1 MKKHRG
7 RTARYDR
14 VLGTTAMTG
23 ISLLLVIGVVFA
35 ISYGSRSITSNAVD
49 LHKADESLRSATV
62 VRAQIMLAAY
72 MASVDDHFGTVTIEP
87 RTLSQDEATAS
98 LANLERGIEELRT
111 NDLATNTGLVQASD
125 QFVSQA
131 TEILR
136 ALDDGEVATVRVL
149 VDEPFAQSFQ
159 ALIGELVAI
168 RNQLASQI
176 EASDSLL
183 GRVGNVARFLV
194 AFFIPAAIVLI
205 YRELAQRRNKE
216 ADLENSLE
224 TERQLTRYREEFI
237 ANASHELRTPLTG
250 IVGMSMLAEEDPTV
264 QQSEML
270 SEIMRTISTEAHDL
284 SRMVEDLLTT
294 ARLDAGALHYVF
306 QDVQIADEIDL
317 ASTGLISTGL
327 NVTNARANRRRYAPI
342 RPAFVR
348 SFATCYRTH
357 SSMADQTSRSQV
369 EPQRQRTSS
378 PWPTTATASHQ
389 RWRSGSSSDSCT
401 RANG

>member
-327 NVTNARANRRRYAPI
+327 NVTNACE
-342 RPAFVR
+342 PATVR
-348 SFATCYRTH
+348 
-357 SSMADQTSRSQV
+357 ADQTRIRQV
-369 EPQRQRTSS
+369 VRNLLSNALKYGGPNVQV
-378 PWPTTATASHQ
+378 
-389 RWRSGSSSDSCT
+389 SG
-401 RANG
+401 